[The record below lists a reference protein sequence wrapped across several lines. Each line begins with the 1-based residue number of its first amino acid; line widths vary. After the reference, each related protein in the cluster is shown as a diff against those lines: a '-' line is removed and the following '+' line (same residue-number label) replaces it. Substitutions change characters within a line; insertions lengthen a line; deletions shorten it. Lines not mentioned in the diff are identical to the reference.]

1 MSTKSVAVSPERPK
15 AYQAI
20 LWGTLIAGT
29 LDIMSAVVHSTILGG
44 GPVRMLKSIASGLLG
59 PSAFEG
65 GFGTAALG
73 LALHFLIAFTAVAVF
88 YLASRKL
95 KFMVRQPVVS
105 GVLYGIAVYLF
116 MYGVVLPLTFHR
128 NFFTQFTAVLIS
140 VLIHIFFVGL
150 PISLTI
156 RRFSPLLLLLL
167 LIILPWSAHNTPA
180 ATSRE
185 AIAAAATPAVLVE
198 LFTSE
203 GCSSCPPADRVLA
216 SLDETQPV
224 KGVQV
229 IALSQHVD
237 YWNQFG
243 WKDPFSSAEFSRR
256 QIEYMRV
263 LGTKDVYTPQ
273 MIVDGQAEF
282 VGSNLGAAREAIT
295 KAARS
300 PKADVSLTI
309 KALTPNSL
317 ALAVQAENIPEV
329 SRDDKADVMLAVTE
343 GGLLSKVSRGE
354 NSGRDLAH
362 SAVTRKLI
370 KIGTVAGGTFGG
382 EPRVDLSPTWKRQNM
397 KAVVF
402 VQERASRRVL
412 GAAAIKFLSES

>member
-1 MSTKSVAVSPERPK
+1 MAVSPEEPK
-15 AYQAI
+15 SYQAI

-29 LDIMSAVVHSTILGG
+29 LDILSAVVHSSLLGG
-44 GPVRMLKSIASGLLG
+44 GPVRMLKGIASGILG
-59 PSAFEG
+59 AASFEG
-65 GFGTAALG
+65 GFWTAALG
-73 LALHFLIAFTAVAVF
+73 LALHFLIAFTATVVF

-128 NFFTQFTAVLIS
+128 NFFVQFTAILIS

-156 RRFSPLLLLLL
+156 RRFSVLLLLML
-167 LIILPWSAHNTPA
+167 LIVVPCSVHNT
-180 ATSRE
+180 S
-185 AIAAAATPAVLVE
+185 AATPHKEASATAGTTAVLVE

-203 GCSSCPPADRVLA
+203 GCSSCPPADKVLA
-216 SLDETQPV
+216 NLDQTQPI

-256 QIEYMRV
+256 QLEYMRV

-273 MIVDGQAEF
+273 MIVDGRTEF
-282 VGSNLGAAREAIT
+282 VGSNIATAREAII
-295 KAARS
+295 KAAGS
-300 PKADVSLTI
+300 PKADVSLAI
-309 KALTPNSL
+309 KTLTPNSVTL
-317 ALAVQAENIPEV
+317 TVQVENIPDV
-329 SRDDKADVMLAVTE
+329 SRDDKADVMLAITE
-343 GGLLSKVSRGE
+343 SNLLSKVSRGE

-362 SAVTRKLI
+362 SAVTRKLT
-370 KIGTVAGGTFGG
+370 KIGTITGRTFSA
-382 EPRVDLSPTWKRQNM
+382 EPRIDLVSTWKHQNM

-412 GAAAIKFLSES
+412 GAAAIRFAGES